1 MSRGRK
7 KSLRWC
13 WCWRGS
19 WSSVF
24 VFHRGR
30 RCSNANWNIT
40 IHLSSIFSKS
50 GHGMTSLSNLP
61 TLASWTIG
69 VYVEDELEVGSSYEE
84 CFISIA
90 SERKEQE
97 NCSGIWTANWLWS
110 ARRAGS
116 NRSRIWWDWTNL
128 VYAFKHKASNSY
140 ASNSYIHM
148 LMQATNFT
156 LV

>member
-1 MSRGRK
+1 MTYGK
-7 KSLRWC
+7 KIILPRYIPN
-13 WCWRGS
+13 
-19 WSSVF
+19 SSCVCPEYHLIEYVPRQKKVAPLVLMLERIVKLCF
-24 VFHRGR
+24 RFP
-30 RCSNANWNIT
+30 SANWNIT

-128 VYAFKHKASNSY
+128 VYAFKHY
-140 ASNSYIHM
+140 
-148 LMQATNFT
+148 
-156 LV
+156 